1 MMQNSGT
8 TEERSVPRVD
18 APRRSARWSPR
29 FTAAQLLIAIVLLI
43 VASPF
48 VEDLPGGEGIESV
61 LMTVVLSSAVLV
73 VGGRHRT
80 LWLVALFAGPVI
92 VGKWLYHFQPNLMP
106 PAVYFAMATAFLV
119 FVITHLLRFV
129 LRAVR
134 IDTEVLCASIAAYL
148 MLGLLWALAYSLVAE
163 LIPNAF
169 SFNAATISH
178 HGMAGFNSFYFSFV
192 TLSTVGYGDITPVAR
207 VARMLAA
214 AEAMTG
220 LLYVAVLVARLVSLY
235 SAPSPRGNDVDSQ
248 NDDFLKR

>member
-1 MMQNSGT
+1 MMQNSFETGNGT
-8 TEERSVPRVD
+8 
-18 APRRSARWSPR
+18 APRTDARGRSTFWSLR
-29 FTAAQLLIAIVLLI
+29 FTAAQLLIALVLLI

-80 LWLVALFAGPVI
+80 LWLVALFAGPVVI
-92 VGKWLYHFQPNLMP
+92 GKWLYHFRPDLMP
-106 PAVYFAMATAFLV
+106 PAVYFAMATCFLV
-119 FVITHLLRFV
+119 FVIVHLLRFV
-129 LRAVR
+129 LGATRV
-134 IDTEVLCASIAAYL
+134 DTEVLCASIAAYL

-163 LIPNAF
+163 LTPNSF
-169 SFNAATISH
+169 SFNAATTSH

-192 TLSTVGYGDITPVAR
+192 TLSTVGYGDITPVSR

-214 AEAMTG
+214 VEAMTG

-235 SAPSPRGNDVDSQ
+235 SAPGPPNSDESKDR
-248 NDDFLKR
+248 